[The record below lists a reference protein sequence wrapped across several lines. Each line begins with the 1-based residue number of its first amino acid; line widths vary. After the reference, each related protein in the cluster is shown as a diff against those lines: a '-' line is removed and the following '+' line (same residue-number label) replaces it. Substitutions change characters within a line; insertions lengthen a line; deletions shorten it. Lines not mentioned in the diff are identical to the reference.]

1 MQLLVEI
8 CEGLKIALDAIRAH
22 KLRATLTTLGIII
35 GVLTVTLMST
45 AINGIK
51 KSFAE
56 SVIALGADTLYISR
70 MDWFIG
76 SAEQWIRQSRRPQIT
91 FEQIQQLKRLLP
103 APQFCVPYASST
115 QPVKFKTH
123 SADAVEVIGTTD
135 EFILTTS
142 AKIAQGRFFTAAE
155 SDGARPVCVIGANV
169 ATNLFDT
176 EPAVGNRIWVR
187 HQSFEVVGVFEK
199 QGEAIPQAAVDDSV
213 IVPIGQFI
221 SQFRR
226 EPDFTVIV
234 KTGDPHHLQ
243 DAREE
248 LRGAMRKVRRLPPNT
263 EDDFAI
269 NSQES
274 YLELFNR
281 VGGKIAAVGLFITGL
296 ALFVGGIGIMN
307 IMFVTVAERTHEI
320 GIRKAIGAPQRAILV
335 QFLMEA
341 ACISLLG
348 GLIALALAWPAT
360 LLVRLL
366 IPATMSTPTVILALA
381 VSLLTGIVSGFV
393 PAWRAAKMPPV
404 DALRYE

>member
-1 MQLLVEI
+1 MRLFAEI
-8 CEGLKIALDAIRAH
+8 REGSGIALDAIRVH

-45 AINGIK
+45 AIDGIK

-56 SVIALGADTLYISR
+56 SVMALGADTLYVSR
-70 MDWFIG
+70 MDWFIN
-76 SAEQWIRQSRRPQIT
+76 SAEQWIRQSRRPRITLDQIR
-91 FEQIQQLKRLLP
+91 ELERLLP
-103 APQFCVPYASST
+103 APQFCVPYATDT
-115 QPVKFKTH
+115 QPVKFKTRT
-123 SADAVEVIGTTD
+123 ADAVEVTGTTD
-135 EFILTTS
+135 KFILTTS
-142 AKIAQGRFFTAAE
+142 ARIAQGRFFTAPE

-169 ATNLFDT
+169 ATNLFET
-176 EPAVGNRIWVR
+176 EPAVGNRIWVGR
-187 HQSFEVVGVFEK
+187 QSFEVVGVFEK

-226 EPDFTVIV
+226 EPDFTVLV
-234 KTGDPHHLQ
+234 KTGDPSRIE

-248 LRGAMRKVRRLPPNT
+248 LRGAMRKVRRLPPDA

-274 YLELFNR
+274 YLDLFNR
-281 VGGKIAAVGLFITGL
+281 VGGRIAAVGLFVTGL

-320 GIRKAIGAPQRAILV
+320 GIRKAIGARQRAILV
-335 QFLMEA
+335 QFLIEA

-348 GLIALALAWPAT
+348 GLIALSMAWPAT
-360 LLVRLL
+360 LLLRLL
-366 IPATMSTPTVILALA
+366 VPATMSVPTMLLALA
-381 VSLLTGIVSGFV
+381 VSLLTGIISGFV
-393 PAWRAAKMPPV
+393 PAWRAAKMRPV

>member
-1 MQLLVEI
+1 MRLLVEI
-8 CEGLKIALDAIRAH
+8 REGLRIALDAIRAH

-56 SVIALGADTLYISR
+56 SVMALGADTLYVSR
-70 MDWFIG
+70 MDWFINTP
-76 SAEQWIRQSRRPQIT
+76 EQWIRQSRRPRIT
-91 FEQIQQLKRLLP
+91 LEQIHQLERLLP
-103 APQFCVPYASST
+103 APQVCVPYATDT
-115 QPVKFKTH
+115 QPVKFKTRT
-123 SADAVEVIGTTD
+123 ADAVEVVGTTD

-142 AKIAQGRFFTAAE
+142 AKIAQGRFFTAPE
-155 SDGARPVCVIGANV
+155 SDGARPVCVIGAIV
-169 ATNLFDT
+169 ATNLFEN
-176 EPAVGNRIWVR
+176 EPAVGNRIWVGR
-187 HQSFEVVGVFEK
+187 QSFEVVGVFEK
-199 QGEAIPQAAVDDSV
+199 QGEAIPQAAVDDTV
-213 IVPIGQFI
+213 VVPIGQFI

-226 EPDFTVIV
+226 EPDFTVLV
-234 KTGDPHHLQ
+234 KTGDPAGLD

-248 LRGAMRKVRRLPPNT
+248 LRGAMRKVRRLPPNA

-274 YLELFNR
+274 YLDLFNR

-335 QFLMEA
+335 QFLIEA

-348 GLIALALAWPAT
+348 GLIALSMAWPAT
-360 LLVRLL
+360 LLLRLL
-366 IPATMSTPTVILALA
+366 IPASMSVPTVLLALV

-393 PAWRAAKMPPV
+393 PALRAAKMKPV